1 MKIWIKDLKTSI
13 SDMGRVTLSF
23 DCSRKAL
30 GEIEK
35 LKNGEY
41 ELSIKK
47 VGNKRTAA
55 QNRYLWELIGQICVK
70 ENGNRADDEE
80 IYIQLLEQAGVKC
93 EYIMGLPEIEMSLRR
108 AFRSVKIVDHRDYN
122 GKGMNVYKVFFGS
135 STMDTKEMASLIDKT
150 IERAEADGIDTDYWR
165 RMLCDTM

>member
-30 GEIEK
+30 GEVEK
-35 LKNGEY
+35 LKSGEY

-47 VGNKRTAA
+47 ITNKRTAA

-80 IYIQLLEQAGVKC
+80 IYIQLLEQAGGKC
-93 EYIMGLPEIEMSLRR
+93 EYIMGLPEIYPSLKK
-108 AFRSVKIVDHRDYN
+108 AFRIVKIVDRR
-122 GKGMNVYKVFFGS
+122 VYKTNQMNIYKVYFGS
-135 STMDTKEMASLIDKT
+135 SAMDTKEMALLIDKT
-150 IERAEADGIDTDYWR
+150 IERAEGDGIDTDYWR
-165 RMLCDTM
+165 RMLCDTV